1 MSHDLGGKQGC
12 SIGWI
17 VIMVVV
23 TAGGPDMGPR
33 QVPVL
38 KEEPG
43 GGYGSL
49 EEEVEVEEE
58 EVKMTSDPLDR
69 GAVPTTPTPDHDA
82 RGPQK
87 PALERYRE
95 LVLKYPQVASTVESA
110 ARTTSY
116 FLPGE
121 RHTRHSLT
129 T

>member
-1 MSHDLGGKQGC
+1 
-12 SIGWI
+12 
-17 VIMVVV
+17 MVAV
-23 TAGGPDMGPR
+23 TAGGPDTGPR
-33 QVPVL
+33 REPVL

-49 EEEVEVEEE
+49 EEEVEAE
-58 EVKMTSDPLDR
+58 EVKMTSDPLSDR
-69 GAVPTTPTPDHDA
+69 GAVLSTPTADNDA
-82 RGPQK
+82 RRPQK

-121 RHTRHSLT
+121 RNTRHSLRAQE
-129 T
+129 